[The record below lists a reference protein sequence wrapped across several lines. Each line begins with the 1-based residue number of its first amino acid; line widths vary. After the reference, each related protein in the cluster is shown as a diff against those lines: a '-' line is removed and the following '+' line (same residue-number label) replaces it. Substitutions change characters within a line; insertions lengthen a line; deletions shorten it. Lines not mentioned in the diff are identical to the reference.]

1 MRSTDISVRI
11 GEIYALPLFE
21 LATESDCV
29 ETVEQ
34 DLSGFMEVLQAE
46 SKFDRFLASPQF
58 VTEDKCSLLKTLFS
72 KGLHELTLR
81 FLLVV
86 IRHGRAVFFP
96 DIVACYHAHFRA
108 LAGRTTVQ
116 VTVAKP
122 LADGEQQSLTK
133 DLSQA
138 LDARVDLDVIHDPS
152 ILGGTILRYD
162 GQMVDNSVKGRLRQA
177 VSTIMNQR
185 KG

>member
-29 ETVEQ
+29 EQVEQ

-108 LAGRTTVQ
+108 LAGRTTVK

-133 DLSQA
+133 NLSQA
-138 LDARVDLDVIHDPS
+138 LDAQVDLDVIHDPS
-152 ILGGTILRYD
+152 ILGGTVLRYE
-162 GQMVDNSVKGRLRQA
+162 GQMVDNSVRGRLRQA

>member
-1 MRSTDISVRI
+1 MRSTDIGIRI

-21 LATESDCV
+21 LASESKCV

-34 DLSGFMEVLQAE
+34 DLAGFMEVLQAE
-46 SKFDRFLASPQF
+46 SKFDRFLVSPQF
-58 VTEDKCSLLKTLFS
+58 VTDDKCSLLKTLFS
-72 KGLHELTLR
+72 VGLHELTLR

-86 IRHGRAVFFP
+86 IRHGGAPFFA
-96 DIVACYHAHFRA
+96 DIVAAYQKHFRA
-108 LAGRTTVQ
+108 MAGRTTVE

-122 LADGEQQSLTK
+122 LAAGEQQSLTK
-133 DLSQA
+133 DLAQA

-152 ILGGTILRYD
+152 ILGGTILRYE
-162 GQMVDNSVKGRLRQA
+162 GQLVDNSVRGRLRQA

>member
-1 MRSTDISVRI
+1 MRRTDISVRI

-21 LATESDCV
+21 LATESSCV
-29 ETVEQ
+29 ETVER
-34 DLSGFMEVLQAE
+34 DLAGFMEVLQAE

-58 VTEDKCSLLKTLFS
+58 VTDDKCSLLKTLFS
-72 KGLHELTLR
+72 GGLHELTLR

-86 IRHGRAVFFP
+86 IRHGRAPFFA
-96 DIVACYHAHFRA
+96 DIVAAYQKHVRA

-122 LADGEQQSLTK
+122 LVAAEQQSLTK
-133 DLSQA
+133 DLSRA

-152 ILGGTILRYD
+152 ILGGTILRYE
-162 GQMVDNSVKGRLRQA
+162 GRMVDNSVRGRLRQA

>member
-29 ETVEQ
+29 EQVEQ
-34 DLSGFMEVLQAE
+34 DLAGFMQVLEAE
-46 SKFDRFLASPQF
+46 AKFDRFLASPQF
-58 VTEDKCSLLKTLFS
+58 LTEDKCSLLETLFS
-72 KGLHELTLR
+72 RGLHELTLR

-86 IRHGRAVFFP
+86 IRHGRAPFFP
-96 DIVACYHAHFRA
+96 DIVACYQERYRA
-108 LAGRTTVQ
+108 QEGRTTVK

-122 LADGEQQSLTK
+122 LTDSAKQSLTK

-138 LDARVDLDVIHDPS
+138 LDGQVDLDVTQDPS

-162 GQMVDNSVKGRLRQA
+162 GQMVDNSVRGRLRQA

>member
-152 ILGGTILRYD
+152 ILGGAILRYD